1 MEDIL
6 NANVSE
12 LDCVSVSAQ
21 ITLQG
26 LSFAHVQ
33 SIFTQQI
40 ILQGLNCQII
50 SRYL

>member
-12 LDCVSVSAQ
+12 LDHVNISDQ

-26 LSFAHVQ
+26 LSPAHIP

-40 ILQGLNCQII
+40 ILQGLNCRKI
-50 SRYL
+50 SHCL